1 VKPKNFPYYVRIAT
15 LSNPERFDNTP
26 FVDLGGIERKK
37 SESGSTIILLGGFER
52 MEDVTTALNAV
63 RTRGFEEAYAVKKD
77 EKGNL
82 VRMK

>member
-1 VKPKNFPYYVRIAT
+1 
-15 LSNPERFDNTP
+15 
-26 FVDLGGIERKK
+26 
-37 SESGSTIILLGGFER
+37 